1 MRSYSDRSNQRKNAP
16 SCPRAKGTGLRS
28 ITPGGRRGS
37 EGPKKKRRMPH
48 DHKTSTGTCTEER
61 MPTGHFYFALTDS
74 DILLEEKENKW

>member
-1 MRSYSDRSNQRKNAP
+1 
-16 SCPRAKGTGLRS
+16 
-28 ITPGGRRGS
+28 
-37 EGPKKKRRMPH
+37 MPH